1 MKKLLRGKIDKDFEF
16 KCMSERPENGMS
28 KIIPSY
34 QGLDEWW
41 YHHKIMPGRGG
52 NSFTQEKDQS

>member
-16 KCMSERPENGMS
+16 KFMSERPENGMS

-34 QGLDEWW
+34 QGLDE
-41 YHHKIMPGRGG
+41 
-52 NSFTQEKDQS
+52 